1 MRRQDRAKQFMPFAA
16 LKGYTEALRRK
27 EKILVPR
34 KELAPDYQEELDREF
49 KKIRKNDM
57 ISVIYFCHG
66 EYRKI
71 TGLVSKIDKNKR
83 KLTIVHTE
91 ISLDDLYA
99 VRRETADSNGEI
111 LI

>member
-1 MRRQDRAKQFMPFAA
+1 MCRQDRAKQFMPFAA

-34 KELAPDYQEELDREF
+34 KELAPDREF

-71 TGLVSKIDKNKR
+71 TGLVSKIDKSKR

-91 ISLDDLYA
+91 IPLDDLYA

>member
-1 MRRQDRAKQFMPFAA
+1 MCRQDRAKQFMPFAA

-66 EYRKI
+66 EYRKV

-91 ISLDDLYA
+91 IPLDDLYA
-99 VRRETADSNGEI
+99 VWREESSADSS
-111 LI
+111 